1 MATDTKARILD
12 AAERLFA
19 DNGYSATSL
28 RDITNEAGVN
38 LAAVNY
44 HFGSKEALLS
54 AVLER
59 RVGPVN
65 QKRLELLDAAEA
77 LAGTQ
82 PLALETVLRAFLA
95 PPFQKRQEWG
105 EAGAKFMQVVGRL
118 HSETNEQFRA
128 SFLHHFDQVVQRFLP
143 AFQRTLPHLP
153 PDEVSWRILFL
164 IGAMAHTMTWSEMIG
179 FLGGRQLRNPEEI
192 MEALLQFAAGG
203 LAAPAPANTPI
214 PARKTGGGA

>member
-1 MATDTKARILD
+1 MAIDTKDRILD

-19 DNGYSATSL
+19 DKGYSATSL

-44 HFGSKEALLS
+44 HFGSKEELLV

-59 RVGPVN
+59 RLGPVN
-65 QKRLELLDAAEA
+65 QKRFELLDAAEA
-77 LAGTQ
+77 QAGNQ
-82 PLALETVLRAFLA
+82 PLALETVLRAYLA

-105 EAGAKFMQVVGRL
+105 EAGAKFMQLAGRL

-128 SFLHHFDQVVQRFLP
+128 SFLHHFDPIVRRFRP
-143 AFQRTLPHLP
+143 AFQRALPQLEP
-153 PDEVSWRILFL
+153 EEVSWRMLFV
-164 IGAMAHTMTWSEMIG
+164 IGAMAHTMMRSEMIG
-179 FLGGRQLRNPEEI
+179 FLGGRQPRNPEEI

-203 LAAPAPANTPI
+203 LAAPALTSV
-214 PARKTGGGA
+214 PARKAGGGA